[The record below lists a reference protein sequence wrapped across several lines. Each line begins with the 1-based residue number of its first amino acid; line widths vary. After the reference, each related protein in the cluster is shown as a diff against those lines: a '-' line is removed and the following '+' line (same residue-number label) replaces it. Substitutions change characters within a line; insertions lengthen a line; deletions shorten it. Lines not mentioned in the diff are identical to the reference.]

1 MTSSERETLLLNDV
15 KAFVSSHCLLSNTAE
30 AYAASDDKERFLTD
44 LLTKTLANAKYG
56 KRFET
61 GDTVKEI
68 DGIPWDPHREY
79 LELKVKTYPYFET
92 DMVEL
97 LNKDGKTVTRMPQA
111 HAVLLF
117 QRTKRSTDP
126 LPATVQLANNALAAA
141 RSGSVTIEETPPPY
155 EPTIVDDAVADTT
168 EEAADAVENRK
179 RSAETHNT
187 LTSEELSTVTGV
199 CDEVTYHVGFV
210 HYPGKTTEIVDG
222 DLRPFVSMIGTQDEL
237 RYFPK
242 ESREYKLSQDSK
254 DTSISR
260 LNSYTEHHVKRKLK
274 KLPGCKLVLIKSMT
288 SKTVEPFVPAD
299 GEDALENRKR
309 SVEEVDGDSAAQQE
323 VKKSKPTRP
332 PTRLPTENLPM
343 PRTTIKNCDTEIETV
358 GKYDDDADFVD
369 TYGQEEL
376 KALCERLCSG
386 DEDYWRSLHVLT
398 QADLYNYVFNYFC
411 VKWTDLKCTC
421 TCEDKT
427 TSGYKVDRVHLAE
440 NNFDRQLWD
449 NVLVDLADTSR
460 TDKRTLALRE
470 CFRQDKMKLTNVS
483 LRLLDTALSLPLPD
497 TEFIL
502 GPHNKDEVTL
512 RFFEHC

>member
-44 LLTKTLANAKYG
+44 LLTKTLAKAKYG

-61 GDTVKEI
+61 GDTVEEI
-68 DGIPWDPHREY
+68 KGIRWDPHRED
-79 LELKVKTYPYFET
+79 LKLKVKTYPFFET

-97 LNKDGKTVTRMPQA
+97 QKDGKTVTRMPQA

-117 QRTKRSTDP
+117 KRTKRSTEP

-141 RSGSVTIEETPPPY
+141 RSGSVTIEETPPY
-155 EPTIVDDAVADTT
+155 EPTIVDDAVAHTT
-168 EEAADAVENRK
+168 DEAADAV
-179 RSAETHNT
+179 
-187 LTSEELSTVTGV
+187 
-199 CDEVTYHVGFV
+199 
-210 HYPGKTTEIVDG
+210 
-222 DLRPFVSMIGTQDEL
+222 
-237 RYFPK
+237 
-242 ESREYKLSQDSK
+242 
-254 DTSISR
+254 
-260 LNSYTEHHVKRKLK
+260 
-274 KLPGCKLVLIKSMT
+274 
-288 SKTVEPFVPAD
+288 
-299 GEDALENRKR
+299 ENRKR
-309 SVEEVDGDSAAQQE
+309 SVEEVDGDAGAQQE
-323 VKKSKPTRP
+323 AKKSKPTRP

-343 PRTTIKNCDTEIETV
+343 PRTTIKNCDTDIETV